1 MRGTG
6 IAPEQPSQASRWPP
20 CNRADGRLIPT
31 MKRPVVRQ
39 KRIDELLLDIAQ
51 AGANEH
57 EVHEAAAGAVQT
69 RAASRATSNFRM
81 CCSMESTA
89 SAESLLATSDC
100 SAEILRRTL
109 GWLKEGPMNTRRQFV
124 AAISA

>member
-69 RAASRATSNFRM
+69 GAASRATSA
-81 CCSMESTA
+81 CAAQWKAQHLPKACLQ
-89 SAESLLATSDC
+89 LL
-100 SAEILRRTL
+100 I
-109 GWLKEGPMNTRRQFV
+109 V
-124 AAISA
+124 ARKS